1 MIHLSCENDDVLILT
16 EDQLISRST
25 MTNADTATETAAK
38 GISLVYSMDRLLQRR
53 VYIFMKYK

>member
-16 EDQLISRST
+16 EDQLISST

-38 GISLVYSMDRLLQRR
+38 GINLVYSMDRLLQRR